1 MKKVLLGMFIAVV
14 SICMV
19 SCQSGGGIDKAKE
32 IIKELKEKGASMD
45 KAALKEKV
53 LSMFE
58 AIKPVAEK
66 VKKAFSEAEKDP
78 AKAMEVIQSKDV
90 QDLMSLS
97 EEMKGLDEI
106 PAMKE
111 LENDPDIKKAAEVF
125 NEL

>member
-32 IIKELKEKGASMD
+32 IIQALKEKGASMD

-66 VKKAFSEAEKDP
+66 VKNALSGAEKDP
-78 AKAMEVIQSKDV
+78 AKAMEVMQGKDF
-90 QDLMSLS
+90 QEFMKLAED
-97 EEMKGLDEI
+97 MKGLEEI